1 MAVGGLGVDI
11 GCTLVVFYSTMLR
24 RLANVLTGS
33 CTLVD
38 DYSMAWQIKV

>member
-11 GCTLVVFYSTMLR
+11 GFTPVVFYSTMPR
-24 RLANVLTGS
+24 RLANVMTGS

-38 DYSMAWQIKV
+38 NYSMAWQIKV